1 MFVFADTWAAFINEV
16 VFDIVSEIGIAIFG
30 GAITTFLLEKQNQKQ
45 YEQNVAL
52 RKEILE
58 RIKQSNNNTETEA

>member
-16 VFDIVSEIGIAIFG
+16 VLDIVSEIGIAIFG
-30 GAITTFLLEKQNQKQ
+30 GAITTFLLEKQKQ